1 MSSGRVSSAS
11 LELQFASARGGD
23 GLRAGR
29 KASCGGA
36 GSCWCGNGS
45 AQAGFEL
52 VERWLYAAI
61 REWHDAV
68 TFSSNAI

>member
-23 GLRAGR
+23 ELQAGR
-29 KASCGGA
+29 KASCGGQVVA
-36 GSCWCGNGS
+36 GAGNGS

-52 VERWLYAAI
+52 VERWLDAAI

>member
-1 MSSGRVSSAS
+1 V
-11 LELQFASARGGD
+11 
-23 GLRAGR
+23 AGQVV
-29 KASCGGA
+29 AGA
-36 GSCWCGNGS
+36 GNGS